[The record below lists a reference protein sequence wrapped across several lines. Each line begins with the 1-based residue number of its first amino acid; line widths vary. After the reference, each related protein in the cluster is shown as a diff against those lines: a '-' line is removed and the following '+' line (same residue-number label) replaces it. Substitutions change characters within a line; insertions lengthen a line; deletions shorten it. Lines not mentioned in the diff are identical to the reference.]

1 MSKKNPLVVL
11 GVTGSIAAYKA
22 CEIISTLKKSSI
34 DVEVILTKEGSKFV
48 APLTFQTLSQNKVLT
63 DMFEAP
69 DEWNPAHAAL
79 ADRAD
84 AVLIAPATANII
96 GKLASGICD
105 DMLSCTVFATK
116 APVVIAPAMNEK
128 MYRHKIVQENI
139 EKLKNL
145 GYKFVGPIK
154 GRLACGCTDI
164 GHIAEVSEIA
174 GEVKRLLK

>member
-105 DMLSCTVFATK
+105 DMLTCVTLASK
-116 APVVIAPAMNEK
+116 AKVLIAPAMNGN
-128 MYRHKIVQENI
+128 MYRQKAVQENI
-139 EKLKNL
+139 AKLKSF
-145 GYKFVGPIK
+145 GYKFIGPIE
-154 GRLACGCTDI
+154 GHLACGRNDI
-164 GHIAEVSEIA
+164 GHIADVKDIVAEA
-174 GEVKRLLK
+174 KRLLK